1 METWYYQ
8 KKKKKKTI
16 ENLELVVLRNSIIVT
31 VC

>member
-8 KKKKKKTI
+8 KEKKKKTI